1 MTAGEFIE
9 HAEVHGNFYGT
20 PRENVLRHLEAGTDV
35 LIDIDIQGAANIRR
49 DGGPEISESLADVFI
64 MPPSMDELRRR
75 LIKRGTE
82 TDEQMSIRLERAA
95 EEMRAWQDYRY
106 TIITSSV
113 EDDVRNF
120 AAIMRAERALSRRMS
135 FHA

>member
-1 MTAGEFIE
+1 
-9 HAEVHGNFYGT
+9 
-20 PRENVLRHLEAGTDV
+20 
-35 LIDIDIQGAANIRR
+35 
-49 DGGPEISESLADVFI
+49 
-64 MPPSMDELRRR
+64 
-75 LIKRGTE
+75 
-82 TDEQMSIRLERAA
+82 MSIRLERAA
-95 EEMRAWQDYRY
+95 EEMQAWQDYRY